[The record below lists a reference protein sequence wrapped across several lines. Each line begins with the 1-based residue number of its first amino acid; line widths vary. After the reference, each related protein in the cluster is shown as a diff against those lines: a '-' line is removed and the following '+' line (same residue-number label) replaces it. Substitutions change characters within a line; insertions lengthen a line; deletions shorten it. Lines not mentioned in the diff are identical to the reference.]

1 DMVIHSYHL
10 PPSLQTARSTHTEP
24 GSTLESALSRVEK
37 EMIIEAL
44 KITEGNMSQA
54 AARLG
59 ITERQ
64 MGLRLRHYAINWR
77 TYRVK

>member
-1 DMVIHSYHL
+1 
-10 PPSLQTARSTHTEP
+10 
-24 GSTLESALSRVEK
+24 
-37 EMIIEAL
+37 MIIEAL

-64 MGLRLRHYAINWR
+64 MGLRLHHYGISWR
-77 TYRVK
+77 MFRRQR

>member
-1 DMVIHSYHL
+1 MVIHSYHL
-10 PPSLQTARSTHTEP
+10 PPSLQSARSTNTEP
-24 GSTLESALSRVEK
+24 GSTLESTLSRVEK

-44 KITEGNMSQA
+44 KITEGNVSKA

-64 MGLRLRHYAINWR
+64 MGLRLHYYGINWR
-77 TYRVK
+77 SFRIR

>member
-1 DMVIHSYHL
+1 
-10 PPSLQTARSTHTEP
+10 
-24 GSTLESALSRVEK
+24 
-37 EMIIEAL
+37 MIIEAL

-64 MGLRLRHYAINWR
+64 MGLRLHHYGISWR
-77 TYRVK
+77 VFRGKK